1 MKLHMLLLLAA
12 AALCAVQAQAHD
24 YNVAYTESPGSKLTL
39 TWVDNNLADLHYFA
53 LPKTGTQQ
61 FFTAS
66 SLNPSYESQY
76 PNNKFSLDRVL
87 TEFNISRRELMNGD
101 ANATKEGCT
110 TSQVVPEGAKI
121 TSLTLPGQW
130 LGGSKNAVV
139 DAYLKNA
146 SNGTL
151 NVDMGHDAVVARAG
165 QCYANAQAVEL
176 GQDGKLMALTLNDS
190 KGTPF
195 AYDGNDMILSI
206 DTQVSEGASQFAWA
220 TASAEKNLATAIH
233 GQSAGKDVFN
243 TSAGESYGTA
253 GAVATFM
260 QLKRNQAP
268 AIEATY
274 YTNDVKFKI
283 TDNEG
288 NIINDTISD
297 KQPNGRPFVRLKQGN
312 TVIGIHEVDENGEYT
327 FQGVDYTKTYN
338 ISVASNSYGYIET
351 DGIRFDDAG
360 RKVENDIVV
369 EVKFHLMPGF
379 EPPFGGVESV
389 EAKALRVWGGNGEI
403 GIEAE
408 TATPITV
415 CDLMGRVARR
425 LTAEPGRTSIDGLAP
440 GIYVVN
446 RTKVIVK

>member
-1 MKLHMLLLLAA
+1 MKLHKLLLPAV

-24 YNVAYTESPGSKLTL
+24 YNVVYTESPGSKLTL
-39 TWVDNNLADLHYFA
+39 TWVDNNVADLHYFA
-53 LPKTGTQQ
+53 LPQTGTQQ

-66 SLNPSYESQY
+66 SLNASYESQY

-101 ANATKEGCT
+101 ANAAKDGCA
-110 TSQVVPEGAKI
+110 TSQVVPSGAKI
-121 TSLTLPGQW
+121 TSITLPGQW
-130 LGGSKNAVV
+130 LSGSKKAVV
-139 DAYLKNA
+139 DAYMKNA
-146 SNGTL
+146 NNGVL

-165 QCYANAQAVEL
+165 QCYADSQAVEL
-176 GQDGKLMALTLNDS
+176 GQDGNLMALKLS
-190 KGTPF
+190 TPF

-206 DTQVSEGASQFAWA
+206 DTQVPEGASQFAWA
-220 TASAEKNLATAIH
+220 TAKAEKNLATAIH

-274 YTNDVKFKI
+274 YTNDVKFRI
-283 TDNEG
+283 TDSEG
-288 NIINDTISD
+288 NLINDTISD
-297 KQPNGRPFVRLKQGN
+297 KQPNGRPFVRLKQGS

-379 EPPFGGVESV
+379 EPPFGGVESI

-403 GIEAE
+403 DIETE
-408 TATPITV
+408 TATPVTV

-425 LTAEPGRTSIDGLAP
+425 LTAEPGRTSIDALAP

-446 RTKVIVK
+446 RTKVIVR